1 MAATKRTQV
10 QAIDDLTEQIRISN
24 LLAAVALPATALAHD
39 AGTRA
44 QTAAAKANVAR
55 RNAIRA
61 QLRAALGT
69 EGGAG

>member
-1 MAATKRTQV
+1 MAVSKRTQV

-39 AGTRA
+39 PGTRA

-61 QLRAALGT
+61 ELRTALGT
-69 EGGAG
+69 EEVQP

>member
-1 MAATKRTQV
+1 MAVSKRTQV
-10 QAIDDLTEQIRISN
+10 QAIDDLTEQLRISN

-39 AGTRA
+39 PGTRA

-61 QLRAALGT
+61 QLREALDA
-69 EGGAG
+69 EDAS